1 MGQKRKQSK
10 VTLCKKASPA
20 RLENALHLKSRLAKI
35 PLNDQAYREKLA
47 TLSPGELLG
56 VKKPS
61 FLLFCTTGRN
71 SLEVWKSPIG
81 TCFLTIFCNSSSK
94 NYNRCKKLHQNPPL
108 YALRNPLLNST
119 DMHYVEAY

>member
-20 RLENALHLKSRLAKI
+20 RLEKALQLKSSLAKI

-61 FLLFCTTGRN
+61 FLLFVQQVETLWKCGKVL
-71 SLEVWKSPIG
+71 LEPV
-81 TCFLTIFCNSSSK
+81 F
-94 NYNRCKKLHQNPPL
+94 
-108 YALRNPLLNST
+108 
-119 DMHYVEAY
+119 

>member
-20 RLENALHLKSRLAKI
+20 RLEKALHLKSSLAKP
-35 PLNDQAYREKLA
+35 PLYDQAYREKLA

-61 FLLFCTTGRN
+61 FLLFVQQVETLWKCRKVL
-71 SLEVWKSPIG
+71 LEPV
-81 TCFLTIFCNSSSK
+81 F
-94 NYNRCKKLHQNPPL
+94 
-108 YALRNPLLNST
+108 
-119 DMHYVEAY
+119 